1 MTLNQTA
8 RLFHASTAEIMSPSF
23 TQRLIDE
30 AWAAVDRC
38 KAEADR
44 AEAAYELSR
53 KDAANG

>member
-1 MTLNQTA
+1 MNIRRDA
-8 RLFHASTAEIMSPSF
+8 RLFDASTAEIMSPSF

-30 AWAAVDRC
+30 AQAAVDRC

-53 KDAANG
+53 KEQG